1 MRPNRL
7 REMWKAGKRANNC
20 WLSIPSTFSAETM
33 AHQGWDSVTID
44 MQHAPT
50 DDAMA
55 YAMLVAVSTTDTV
68 PLVRVASNEPG
79 PIQRVLDWGAYGV
92 MCPTINTVEE
102 CRRFVG
108 AVRYAPL
115 GTRSVGPGRAV
126 LYAGRDYVAKANETV
141 LAIAQIETKL
151 GLENVDAI
159 ARTPGL
165 DMLFVGP
172 NDLGLSLGREAKPD
186 QTDPVVVAAIDKVL
200 QAARM
205 AGIHAGIW
213 CASADY
219 GLQMM
224 QKGFDLTT
232 VVSDR
237 GLLGAG
243 TTLRGKFA

>member
-1 MRPNRL
+1 
-7 REMWKAGKRANNC
+7 MWKAGKRANNC
-20 WLSIPSTFSAETM
+20 WLSIPSVFSAETM

-44 MQHAPT
+44 LQHAPT
-50 DDAMA
+50 EDAMA

-68 PLVRVASNEPG
+68 PLVRVPTNEPG
-79 PIQRVLDWGAYGV
+79 KITRVLDWGAYGV
-92 MCPTINTVEE
+92 ICPTINTVEE
-102 CRRFVG
+102 AVRFVD

-115 GTRSVGPGRAV
+115 GKRSVGPGRAV

-165 DMLFVGP
+165 DVLFVGP

-186 QTDPVVVAAIDKVL
+186 QTDPVVVAAIDAVL
-200 QAARM
+200 KAAHA
-205 AGIHAGIW
+205 AGIYAGIW

-219 GLQMM
+219 GRQMM

-243 TTLRGKFA
+243 TALREKFA

>member
-7 REMWKAGKRANNC
+7 REKWKQGKRATNC
-20 WLSIPSTFSAETM
+20 WLSIPSAFSAETM

-44 MQHAPT
+44 LQHAPT

-68 PLVRVASNEPG
+68 PLVRVPGIEPG
-79 PIQRVLDWGAYGV
+79 IITRVLDWGAYGV
-92 MCPTINTVEE
+92 ICPTINNVEE
-102 CRRFVG
+102 CRNFVG

-115 GTRSVGPGRAV
+115 GYRSVGPGRAV
-126 LYAGRDYVAKANETV
+126 LYGGRDYVAKANETV
-141 LAIAQIETKL
+141 LAIAQIETKQ

-172 NDLGLSLGREAKPD
+172 NDLGLSLGRTAMPD
-186 QTDPVVVAAIDKVL
+186 QTDPVVVEAINAVLKAAH
-200 QAARM
+200 A
-205 AGIHAGIW
+205 AGIYAGIW

-219 GLQMM
+219 GLEMM
-224 QKGFDLTT
+224 RKGFDLTT

-237 GLLGAG
+237 GLLGTGAA
-243 TTLRGKFA
+243 LRQKFA

>member
-7 REMWKAGKRANNC
+7 REMWKAGKCANNC
-20 WLSIPSTFSAETM
+20 WLSIPSVFSAETM

-44 MQHAPT
+44 LQHAPT
-50 DDAMA
+50 EDAMA

-68 PLVRVASNEPG
+68 PLVRVPVNEPG
-79 PIQRVLDWGAYGV
+79 KITRVLDWGAYGV
-92 MCPTINTVEE
+92 ICPTINTSEE
-102 CRRFVG
+102 AARFVD
-108 AVRYAPL
+108 AVRYAPQ
-115 GTRSVGPGRAV
+115 GTRSVGPGRAL

-141 LAIAQIETKL
+141 LAIGQIETKL

-186 QTDPVVVAAIDKVL
+186 QTDPVVVAAIDAVL
-200 QAARM
+200 KAAHA
-205 AGIHAGIW
+205 AGITAGIW

-243 TTLRGKFA
+243 TALRAKFA